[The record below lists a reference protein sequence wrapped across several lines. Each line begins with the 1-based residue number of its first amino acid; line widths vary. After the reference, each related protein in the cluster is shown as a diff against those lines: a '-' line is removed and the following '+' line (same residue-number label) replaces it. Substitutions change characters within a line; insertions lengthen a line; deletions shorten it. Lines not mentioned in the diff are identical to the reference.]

1 MGRQP
6 IEIRIRNAVRDIG
19 AKGSDPWTR
28 WEAISKDFSGTVE
41 LQELYDAVGEAP
53 EATLDDIPRAN
64 AVYYAGRDADATFRI
79 KPILW
84 NLIQAMELE
93 GCYRMDLATI
103 PMINRM
109 QHVGML
115 VNKQHFYDFEVE
127 LTDTMAVK
135 AQELMPWTHNPEF
148 NPNSPDQTAKLM
160 YTPKSQGGLGLT
172 PKHKTRGG
180 KDSTDDKT
188 LEALRRAHPAI
199 PIIIDYRELGTMRDD
214 FCVKM
219 PRLCSRDGRIHCTI
233 RITRVS
239 SGRLSATT
247 PNMLGIPVRT
257 DLGKRIRAGFPAR
270 PGCLLAG
277 LDLDQ
282 VEMREIAYQSQDPTM
297 RKAFRDGVD
306 IHRLTGSLVFG
317 KDPRDVTTEER
328 YASKRIGFGVITG
341 ITEEGLLVQMEL
353 AGATGWDLVR
363 CRQVIYDY
371 LHGVYPRCGA
381 YLEECRAE
389 ARRYGFVRDRW
400 GRIRYLPGV
409 HSDIP
414 WVRYEAERQSHSF
427 KISASAQGVLKTAMA
442 GVWEY
447 IKPDVGGFNDLGA
460 IEPLLQIHDELLFE
474 GTEEYW
480 DGGHNLENI
489 KLLMCHSSSMGD
501 IPIKAKGQTAENWGG
516 LKD

>member
-1 MGRQP
+1 MARQP
-6 IEIRIRNAVRDIG
+6 IEKRIQRAIKDITEKDADPRARW
-19 AKGSDPWTR
+19 AKIAEDFPD
-28 WEAISKDFSGTVE
+28 EA
-41 LQELYDAVGEAP
+41 GEIEAKYGP
-53 EATLDDIPRAN
+53 MLEATLDDIDRPK
-64 AVYYAGRDADATFRI
+64 AVYYAGRDADATWRI

-84 NLIQAMELE
+84 DLIQAQGLE

-103 PMINRM
+103 PIVNRM

-115 VNKQHFYDFEVE
+115 VDKQHFYDFEKE
-127 LTDTMAVK
+127 LTAGMAVK
-135 AQELMPWTHNPEF
+135 VKELLPWTGDPEF
-148 NPNSPDQTAKLM
+148 NPNSPDQVAALM
-160 YTPKSQGGLGLT
+160 FSKPPTGLGLT
-172 PKHKTRGG
+172 PKHKTKGG

-188 LEALRRAHPAI
+188 LEALRRTHPAI
-199 PIIIDYRELGTMRDD
+199 PIIIDFRELGTMRDD

-219 PRLCSRDGRIHCTI
+219 PRLCGLDGRIHCTI

-257 DLGKRIRAGFPAR
+257 DLGKKIRAGFPAR

-282 VEMREIAYQSQDPTM
+282 IEMREIAFQSQDPIM

-306 IHRLTGSLVFG
+306 IHRLTGALVFG

-341 ITEEGLLVQMEL
+341 ITEEGLLAQMEL
-353 AGATGWDLVR
+353 AGATGWDLPR
-363 CRQVIYDY
+363 CRKVIHDY
-371 LHGVYPRCGA
+371 LYGIYKRIGA

-389 ARRYGFVRDRW
+389 ARRNGFVRDRW

-409 HSDIP
+409 HSDIS
-414 WVRYEAERQSHSF
+414 WIRYEAERQSHSF
-427 KISASAQGVLKTAMA
+427 KVSASAQGVLKTAMA
-442 GVWEY
+442 AMWAY
-447 IKPDVGGFNDLGA
+447 IRPDIGDFDTLGEV
-460 IEPLLQIHDELLFE
+460 EPLLQIHDELLFE

-480 DGGHNLENI
+480 DPRECRLDEI
-489 KLLMCHSSSMGD
+489 RLIMCHSSSLGD
-501 IPIKAKGQTAENWGG
+501 IPIKAKGQNAPNWAE